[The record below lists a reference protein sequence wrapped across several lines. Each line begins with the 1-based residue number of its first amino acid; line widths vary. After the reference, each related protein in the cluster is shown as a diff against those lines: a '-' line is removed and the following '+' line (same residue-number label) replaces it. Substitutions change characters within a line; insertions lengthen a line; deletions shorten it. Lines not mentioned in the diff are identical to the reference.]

1 MPWRGPSY
9 RGEFPSLGW
18 SVSDWIT
25 DNLLIPDGPHAGD
38 ALVLTDEQ
46 LELLVRF
53 YRIDPKSGRSVYRR
67 AAVVRPKGW
76 GKSPF
81 LAAIALSEACGPVR
95 FARWS
100 DGEPVGAPPPTPW
113 VQIAAVSEDQTDNTY
128 RSLMGMVATGA
139 PVVDNYGLDVGIT
152 RINVPGGGLIEP
164 VTASS
169 GTREGQRVTFAVLD
183 ETHLWLPEKHGPKLA
198 ATIRRNVGKMDGR
211 TFESTNAWAPGEN
224 SVAETTSRA
233 VESKEPGILIDH
245 RVPVGDVS
253 LTNKTELRR
262 AVRHVY
268 GEAAGR
274 WIDVNRILAEIRD
287 PATTEEDA
295 RRFYLNQ
302 VTARTDQW
310 VDAKQWRRLGQAIRP
325 ESGAEIT
332 AGFVG
337 LAYQGAA
344 LIGCSLET
352 GTLFE
357 LGTWETSG
365 QEMVPRSEVNAEVQA
380 MMAGLTVRRFYVDP
394 REWTD
399 SLDVWRLS
407 WPDVVIDW
415 WTHRNTAMAHAVDRL
430 RTAVGRSET
439 HHDGSDTLTAHVLRA
454 RSKITAVGTLIVPRT
469 DAPTDQI
476 TAAKAAVLAYEARGD
491 VLAEPV
497 EDTTSAYEDR
507 GLIVL

>member
-18 SVSDWIT
+18 AVSDWIT

-46 LELLVRF
+46 LEILVRF
-53 YRIDPKSGRSVYRR
+53 YRIHPKTGRSVYRR

-81 LAAIALSEACGPVR
+81 LAAIALAEACGPVR
-95 FARWS
+95 FVRWDS
-100 DGEPVGAPPPTPW
+100 AGEPVGAPPPTPW
-113 VQIAAVSEDQTDNTY
+113 IQIAAVSEDQTDNTY
-128 RSLMGMVATGA
+128 RSLIGMVAAGA
-139 PVVDNYGLDVGIT
+139 PVVANYGLDVGLT

-183 ETHLWLPEKHGPKLA
+183 ETHLWLKEKHGPKLA

-211 TFESTNAWAPGEN
+211 TFESTNAWAPGEG
-224 SVAETTSRA
+224 SVAETTARA

-295 RRFYLNQ
+295 RRFYLNE

-310 VDAKQWRRLGQAIRP
+310 VDAKQWRRLGGHAKP
-325 ESGAEIT
+325 EPGEAIT

-344 LIGCSLET
+344 LIGCSMET

-357 LGTWETSG
+357 LGTWETTG
-365 QEMVPRSEVNAEVQA
+365 LTMVPRSEVAAEVEA
-380 MMAGLTVRRFYVDP
+380 MMASFTVRRFYVDP

-399 SLDVWRLS
+399 SLDAWALQ
-407 WPDVVIDW
+407 WPETVITW

-430 RTAVGRSET
+430 RTAVGAGEV
-439 HHDGSDTLTAHVLRA
+439 HHGGSDTLTAHVLRA
-454 RSKITAVGTLIVPRT
+454 RSKVTSVGTLIVPRT

-476 TAAKAAVLAYEARGD
+476 TAAKAAVLAYEARAD
-491 VLAEPV
+491 VLAAPSEQEEV
-497 EDTTSAYEDR
+497 EVS
-507 GLIVL
+507 LW